1 MHKTDDITI
10 EQLSKI
16 EGHSDLHVKIRKGEV
31 KDVQLKITENKR
43 FYTQA
48 IIGKPANNISQVVSR
63 ICGTCSI
70 AHNTCCT
77 EAVEHAYGI
86 KPSEQTLILRNL
98 SMNGQM
104 IRDHAMHLYLFCL
117 PDILGK
123 DSVLEFDKKQ
133 HHLVHEAFGVKGAGN
148 NLCKL
153 VAGRAVHPI
162 YPQVGHF
169 LKVPDKHGMKKIIN
183 ELKNVRDHVL
193 NLIKIFHDCDFR
205 FERETRFISLVNKDF
220 NFLGGEICSTD
231 GHCIQER
238 NYWDHLERVVIPYSQ
253 ATGFEF
259 EGKDYMVGAL
269 SRMNLNR
276 KSLQKDTKKD
286 ASEFLKAFPSNNVFH
301 NNLAQAIEIL
311 DCINSS
317 IKLLE
322 AYEFKPE
329 PKPIIKPKMSSGV
342 GVVEAPRGTLYY
354 MLSIKKDGSI
364 GYGNIIIP
372 TAQNQI
378 KIGIDIKNLVQE
390 ILDKIKDYI
399 QREIE
404 KLIRAYD
411 PCMSCASH
419 FLKVKWNEK

>member
-1 MHKTDDITI
+1 MHKELDITV

-16 EGHSDLHVKIRKGEV
+16 EGHSDLYVKIRKGEV

-48 IIGKPANNISQVVSR
+48 IRGKPANNISQTVSR

-70 AHNTCCT
+70 AHHTCCT

-98 SMNGQM
+98 SMNGQT

-133 HHLVHEAFGVKGAGN
+133 HHLVHEAFDVKGAGN

-153 VAGRAVHPI
+153 VAGRAVHPT
-162 YPQVGHF
+162 YPQIGYF
-169 LKVPDKHGMKKIIN
+169 LKLPDKQGVKKTIEN
-183 ELKNVRDHVL
+183 LRNVRAHVL
-193 NLIKIFHDCDFR
+193 DLIKIFHECDFR
-205 FERETRFISLVNKDF
+205 FERKSQFISLVNNDF
-220 NFLGGEICSTD
+220 NFLNGEICSTE

-238 NYWDHLERVVIPYSQ
+238 DYWDHLERVVIPYSQ

-259 EGKDYMVGAL
+259 EGRDYMVGAL
-269 SRMNLNR
+269 ARMNLNR
-276 KSLQKDTKKD
+276 KSLHRDTKKD
-286 ASEFLKAFPSNNVFH
+286 ASKFLKAFPSNNVFH
-301 NNLAQAIEIL
+301 NNLAQAIETLHSI
-311 DCINSS
+311 DSS
-317 IKLLE
+317 IELLE
-322 AYEFKPE
+322 KHEFKPE
-329 PKPIIKPKMSSGV
+329 PKPVIKPKMSTGV

-372 TAQNQI
+372 TAQNQM
-378 KIGIDIKNLVQE
+378 KIGIDIKNLVQG
-390 ILDKIKDYI
+390 ILDKSKDYI

-419 FLKVKWNEK
+419 FLKIKWDEK